1 MPNPAVAPALA
12 SDRFV
17 VVVDT
22 SGSMQGEKIAAL
34 AEAGKLVCVLL
45 EGTIDPVPFRE
56 VARAD
61 APLPLDTDDARLAAM
76 TYFSGLRA
84 GGGTNY
90 LSALDA
96 VIARNLPKGTPCLF
110 VTDGENGTGTPADVL
125 ERARRCPGPIYT
137 VGIGL
142 NTPQARDLLAEMA
155 KVTGGSAT
163 SVANAEELV
172 TTLIKLAIGL
182 SDYVSYTP
190 ADKKKVFRGT
200 FAGTVLAIGYDA
212 ELAVEGMPALTGK
225 ALEVRAKLIPESVI
239 VRRIRLGQST
249 DITIRKIRDLSTGG
263 RLAKVLRNDVR
274 SYDIKVG
281 AADGQATAGG
291 TVEVVAVPKPAP
303 LDASGKA
310 VLVKDPEV
318 RVEVRDESGTVRSR
332 AVAAPPRDGS
342 GHKVAQVPI
351 PAEVNERLKLVIS
364 QIFRDGLAI
373 FGKERVV
380 DVVTEAPRADGLT
393 LPRTSRVNLGSARAN
408 AGRVEL
414 GKITLPTADAE
425 AVEYQIE
432 ALDLSGPSAAL
443 PLRVNPASVRPA
455 AGRPAELALSAEVGN
470 VADVGRVDV
479 GRGHDAPADP
489 YRDEAAR
496 LEARVRR
503 VAGGRGR
510 SVDAPRALNPDL
522 TGQPSHSRPGIATP
536 IYR

>member
-1 MPNPAVAPALA
+1 MFLWKKNERPWIPIKAMGILMARSYLLLLRLADPTWAKSKECPHRYAVQGIYHPELGSRGTVNARRQETPRSAIRYLRSLGVAMAALIMPNPAVAPALA

-61 APLPLDTDDARLAAM
+61 APLPLDTDDARLATM

-142 NTPQARDLLAEMA
+142 NTPQPRDLLAEMA

-408 AGRVEL
+408 AGRVEARQDYPPD
-414 GKITLPTADAE
+414 G
-425 AVEYQIE
+425 
-432 ALDLSGPSAAL
+432 
-443 PLRVNPASVRPA
+443 
-455 AGRPAELALSAEVGN
+455 GRRG
-470 VADVGRVDV
+470 GRV
-479 GRGHDAPADP
+479 
-489 YRDEAAR
+489 
-496 LEARVRR
+496 
-503 VAGGRGR
+503 
-510 SVDAPRALNPDL
+510 PD
-522 TGQPSHSRPGIATP
+522 
-536 IYR
+536 